1 MKKHWFSAFDQFLLA
16 ELTLIQIGT
25 ISFALLLLGWLQKI
39 SFLPA
44 VALIVFVFFKF
55 FRSTGLS
62 TIIRK
67 ISLTIV
73 TAAILTLS
81 LNLLTIDLRRAGDR
95 FHTRGIQAVTSGQIA
110 TAYFATVGMGL
121 GGFLVGAPYAAMENL
136 RLLLPNSGELTV
148 EDNFPMKSKKVRD
161 LIDEAKRRGSGLV
174 KAPLVWGSYCQDHCD
189 VAYAL
194 NGGKLVVEVTP
205 TQCLAKVSVAV
216 AYKPQYRSSTLASL
230 PFLKLRIDQAA
241 IHVAQE
247 LGYLFPYNIHYQW
260 DC

>member
-1 MKKHWFSAFDQFLLA
+1 MLA
-16 ELTLIQIGT
+16 ENTLLQIGI
-25 ISFALLLLGWLQKI
+25 ISFALLLLGWLQEI

-44 VALIVFVFFKF
+44 VTFVLFLFFKL
-55 FRSTGLS
+55 FRSTTPSSILK
-62 TIIRK
+62 K
-67 ISLTIV
+67 ISLTAI

-95 FHTRGIQAVTSGQIA
+95 FHAQGIQAVTRGQIA

-136 RLLLPNSGELTV
+136 RLLIPNSGELTV
-148 EDNFPMKSKKVRD
+148 EDNFPTKSKKVRH

-205 TQCLAKVSVAV
+205 TQCLAKASVAA
-216 AYKPQYRSSTLASL
+216 AYKPQYRRSTLASL

>member
-148 EDNFPMKSKKVRD
+148 EDNFPTKSKKVRD
-161 LIDEAKRRGSGLV
+161 LIDEAKMQGLGLV

-205 TQCLAKVSVAV
+205 TQCLAKASVAV